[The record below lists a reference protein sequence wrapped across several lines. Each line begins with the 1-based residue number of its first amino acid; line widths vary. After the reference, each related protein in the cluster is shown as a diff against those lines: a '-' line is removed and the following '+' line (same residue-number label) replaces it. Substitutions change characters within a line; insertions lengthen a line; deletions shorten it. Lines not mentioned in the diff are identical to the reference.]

1 MTGVRIDKWLWA
13 ARCYK
18 TRAKAKEAIDGGKVE
33 VNGDR
38 TKPSKE
44 IKIGDTV
51 RYRAGYDER
60 TLIVRALSDVR
71 RGAPEA
77 AALFDET
84 EASQQARED
93 AAARR
98 KAEGAASGRSADPRS
113 ETGGRFTDLSPR
125 VTRATTNPFF
135 SQGPL

>member
-77 AALFDET
+77 AALYDET
-84 EASQQARED
+84 EASQQAREE

-98 KAEGAASGRSADPRS
+98 RAEGGTVRPFSRPTKR
-113 ETGGRFTDLSPR
+113 ERRQIHRFKS
-125 VTRATTNPFF
+125 TRYP
-135 SQGPL
+135 SDD

>member
-44 IKIGDTV
+44 IKVGDTV

-60 TLIVRALSDVR
+60 TLIVRALSEVR

-77 AALFDET
+77 AA
-84 EASQQARED
+84 ASASSWLVLCS
-93 AAARR
+93 AAA
-98 KAEGAASGRSADPRS
+98 KAAGDC
-113 ETGGRFTDLSPR
+113 T
-125 VTRATTNPFF
+125 
-135 SQGPL
+135 

>member
-44 IKIGDTV
+44 IKVGDTV

-71 RGAPEA
+71 A
-77 AALFDET
+77 ARPRRLRFDET

-113 ETGGRFTDLSPR
+113 ETGADSPI
-125 VTRATTNPFF
+125 
-135 SQGPL
+135 

>member
-77 AALFDET
+77 ATLFDET

-98 KAEGAASGRSADPRS
+98 KAEGGSVRPLGRPTKRDRRQIH
-113 ETGGRFTDLSPR
+113 RFKSMRHPGDD
-125 VTRATTNPFF
+125 
-135 SQGPL
+135 